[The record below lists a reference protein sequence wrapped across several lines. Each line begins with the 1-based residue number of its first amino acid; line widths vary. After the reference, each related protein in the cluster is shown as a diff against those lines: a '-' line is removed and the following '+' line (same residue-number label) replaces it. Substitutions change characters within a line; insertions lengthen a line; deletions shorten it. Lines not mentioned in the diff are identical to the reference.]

1 MLRRYLNS
9 VKSEEAAYSLRKII
23 HRRKEFLYQSVVDY
37 VRYMISIIKRIVRK
51 RLRYLSN
58 LPAGKI
64 KDVSKYRNS
73 IVVCNRQLHFLEDLH
88 QTVMFLIYDNDQFI
102 KYMNSEFFTSRDI
115 MVQFF
120 KDAAT
125 LYKSRLK
132 WIEDFGT
139 DDETEEETLRYTNEL
154 RSKIKICKQ
163 LSRVCVKIGASYF
176 SPDYIYE
183 PMMFDRH
190 LNY

>member
-9 VKSEEAAYSLRKII
+9 VKSEEAAYFLRKII

-73 IVVCNRQLHFLEDLH
+73 IVVCNRQLQFLEDLH

-132 WIEDFGT
+132 WIDDFGT
-139 DDETEEETLRYTNEL
+139 EDETEEETLRYTNEL

-176 SPDYIYE
+176 SPGYIYE
-183 PMMFDRH
+183 PMTFDRH